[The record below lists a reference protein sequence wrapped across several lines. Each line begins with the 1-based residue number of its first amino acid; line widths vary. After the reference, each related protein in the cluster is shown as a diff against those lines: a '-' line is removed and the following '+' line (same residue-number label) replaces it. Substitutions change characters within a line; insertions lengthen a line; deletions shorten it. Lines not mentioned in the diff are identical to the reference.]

1 MTYKTEQESFWA
13 GNFGVEY
20 IERNK
25 SAEYL
30 ASNLNFFSKALA
42 RVGTPD
48 SLIEFGPNIGM
59 NLKAIKL
66 LFPHIDLSAVEI
78 NEDAAKI
85 LEETISKESIS
96 QCSIFDF

>member
-30 ASNLNFFSKALA
+30 ASKSQFLFKGSCTSGNA
-42 RVGTPD
+42 R
-48 SLIEFGPNIGM
+48 F
-59 NLKAIKL
+59 
-66 LFPHIDLSAVEI
+66 I
-78 NEDAAKI
+78 N
-85 LEETISKESIS
+85 
-96 QCSIFDF
+96 